1 MVGVTQPTRRT
12 CRNRSVAG
20 SNPARPTK
28 ILAASFGCLL
38 KIPTDYRA
46 TYSFFKTVEVHLLK
60 IGASIKSYM
69 TLRAIMVAKAD
80 FGMVVGALF
89 EVSLRT
95 SLIKPSAIRRM
106 LELSAGMKNV
116 VHLEQGEP
124 DFTTPT
130 HILEAAVEATR
141 KGFTHYTEID
151 GTLELRQAIAE
162 KLERENGVDADP
174 QTEITVTSGS
184 QEAMLIA
191 ALGFL
196 NSGDEAL
203 ILDPYYP
210 AGFEDILLAEAKP
223 IAVPLDERRN
233 YEIEMEALEGKITKR
248 TKMIWMCNPSNP
260 TGHVFSKHDLEIIAE
275 VAQKHNLIVFT
286 DEIYEKIVYDG
297 TRPISIGSLPGM
309 EDRTITV
316 NGFSKAYAM
325 TGWRI
330 GYVVAGKELSA
341 TLRKLHYY
349 AVLCPNAISQ
359 KAAVAALTGPQD
371 RVKEMV
377 AEYDR
382 RREFVLHELEKIES
396 LSYSRPKGAFYV
408 FPNFSSF
415 EKSDEALAS
424 RLLKEVGVVTAPGS
438 GFGKAGEG
446 HLRIS
451 YSVSY
456 EQVKEGMKRIR
467 RCLEHKV

>member
-1 MVGVTQPTRRT
+1 M
-12 CRNRSVAG
+12 
-20 SNPARPTK
+20 
-28 ILAASFGCLL
+28 L
-38 KIPTDYRA
+38 
-46 TYSFFKTVEVHLLK
+46 
-60 IGASIKSYM
+60 
-69 TLRAIMVAKAD
+69 AKAN
-80 FGMVVGALF
+80 FGKWRWTTMF
-89 EVSLRT
+89 EGSDRV

-106 LELSAGMKNV
+106 LELSAEMKDV

-124 DFTTPT
+124 DFTTPK
-130 HILEAAVEATR
+130 HILDAAVKATR
-141 KGFTHYTEID
+141 EGFTHYTEID

-162 KLERENGVDADP
+162 KLKRDNGIDVDAK
-174 QTEITVTSGS
+174 TEITVTSGS

-196 NSGDEAL
+196 NRGDEAL

-210 AGFEDILLAEAKP
+210 ACLEDTLLAEAKP
-223 IAVPLDERRN
+223 TTVPLDEREDYR
-233 YEIEMEALEGKITKR
+233 IEMEALEDRITTR
-248 TKMIWMCNPSNP
+248 TRMIWLCNPSNP
-260 TGHVFSKHDLEIIAE
+260 TGHVFSESDLEVIAE
-275 VAQKHNLIVFT
+275 VAKRHDLIVFA

-297 TRPISIGSLPGM
+297 AGHVSIGSLSGM

-330 GYVVAGKELSA
+330 GYVAAGKKLSA

-359 KAAVAALTGPQD
+359 KAAVAALTGPQKC
-371 RVKEMV
+371 VQKMV
-377 AEYDR
+377 TEYDR
-382 RREFVLHELEKIES
+382 RRQLVLNELNKIKP
-396 LSYSRPKGAFYV
+396 LSYTKPKGAFYV
-408 FPNFSSF
+408 FPDFSSY
-415 EKSDEALAS
+415 ERSDEAFAS
-424 RLLKEVGVVTAPGS
+424 RLLKEAGVVTAPGS

-456 EQVKEGMKRIR
+456 EQISEGMERIR
-467 RCLEHKV
+467 QCLKSKK

>member
-1 MVGVTQPTRRT
+1 
-12 CRNRSVAG
+12 
-20 SNPARPTK
+20 
-28 ILAASFGCLL
+28 
-38 KIPTDYRA
+38 
-46 TYSFFKTVEVHLLK
+46 
-60 IGASIKSYM
+60 
-69 TLRAIMVAKAD
+69 
-80 FGMVVGALF
+80 
-89 EVSLRT
+89 
-95 SLIKPSAIRRM
+95 M

-124 DFTTPT
+124 DFTTPE
-130 HILEAAVEATR
+130 HILQAAVEAIK
-141 KGFTHYTEID
+141 KGYTHYTEMD

-162 KLERENGVDADP
+162 KLVRDNDVDVDP
-174 QTEITVTSGS
+174 QTEVTVTSGS
-184 QEAMLIA
+184 QEAMFIS

-196 NSGDEAL
+196 NRGDEAL

-210 AGFEDILLAEAKP
+210 AYFEDTLLAEAKP
-223 IAVPLDERRN
+223 VPVPLREERG
-233 YEIEMEALEGKITKR
+233 YGVELEALESKISER

-260 TGHVFSKHDLEIIAE
+260 TGHVFSKQDLETIAE
-275 VAQKHNLIVFT
+275 VAKKHNLIVFA

-297 TRPISIGSLPGM
+297 AKHVSIASLPGM

-330 GYVVAGKELSA
+330 GYVAAGEKLMA

-359 KAAVAALTGPQD
+359 KAAVAALTGPQNCVEEM
-371 RVKEMV
+371 VKE
-377 AEYDR
+377 YSR
-382 RREFVLHELEKIES
+382 RRTHVLHELDKIKH
-396 LSYSRPKGAFYV
+396 LAYTKPKGAFYV
-408 FPNFSSF
+408 FPNFSEY
-415 EKSDEALAS
+415 EKSDEALAM
-424 RLLKEVGVVTAPGS
+424 RLLKEARVVTAPGS

-456 EQVKEGMKRIR
+456 EQLKEAMKRLKEFMTKIT
-467 RCLEHKV
+467 